1 MVTRPTARSKRAL
14 SFAAVAEQ
22 LARISFQAAAIACLL
37 SDYPVG
43 GGGHRTRHFKPAA
56 PIRSGGKKSPEPV
69 SVDAGSYVSVLAA
82 AGDQSA
88 TQPVPNTGRALF
100 VSAYGVRLPLYRLS
114 DGRADSEC
122 EDHAGPCPH
131 HNRLVL
137 LEPLPEH
144 PTVARSRQPVS
155 ND

>member
-1 MVTRPTARSKRAL
+1 MVTRPAPRSRRAL
-14 SFAAVAEQ
+14 SLAAAAEQ
-22 LARISFQAAAIACLL
+22 LARISFQAAAIASLL

-43 GGGHRTRHFKPAA
+43 GGGHRTRHFNPAA
-56 PIRSGGKKSPEPV
+56 PLRCGGKKSPEPV

-82 AGDQSA
+82 AGHQSA
-88 TQPVPNTGRALF
+88 TQPVPNAGRALF
-100 VSAYGVRLPLYRLS
+100 VPAYCVRLPLYRLS

-122 EDHAGPCPH
+122 EDHAVPCPH

-137 LEPLPEH
+137 LEPLPD
-144 PTVARSRQPVS
+144 PAAVARSRQPVS